1 MERNSSQAL
10 PTIDTSSRNVSSLFP
25 EFRYGRSH
33 QSDMLIKPA
42 GTPTFALEAPNMR
55 RDREDDERKQRLVEA
70 VKRQRAISEGKK
82 READF
87 IHKFLQKKN
96 TMTKNIN
103 IALHQIKSHQG
114 EDEAR
119 KQVTDIKA
127 DIEEGTRL
135 AMQNRVKTV
144 SKDAHRHDVI
154 KTDMKTIME
163 KAPLIVRNQWKLPV
177 YPKLNYNST

>member
-1 MERNSSQAL
+1 
-10 PTIDTSSRNVSSLFP
+10 
-25 EFRYGRSH
+25 
-33 QSDMLIKPA
+33 
-42 GTPTFALEAPNMR
+42 MR
-55 RDREDDERKQRLVEA
+55 RDREDEERKQRLVEA

-82 READF
+82 KEADF

-114 EDEAR
+114 EDDAR

-144 SKDAHRHDVI
+144 SKEAHRHDVL

-177 YPKLNYNST
+177 YPKINFNSTETSKFRESFTNSPSGKRHDREMNESKEGLVTETQMQIISGHVDKIEADR

>member
-1 MERNSSQAL
+1 MDRNSSQLL

-25 EFRYGRSH
+25 EFRYGRSP
-33 QSDMLIKPA
+33 QTDLLAKTA
-42 GTPTFALEAPNMR
+42 GMSTYTLEAPNMR
-55 RDREDDERKQRLVEA
+55 RDREDEERKQRLVEA
-70 VKRQRAISEGKK
+70 VKRQKAISEGKK
-82 READF
+82 KEADF

-114 EDEAR
+114 DDEAR

-144 SKDAHRHDVI
+144 SKDAHRHD
-154 KTDMKTIME
+154 
-163 KAPLIVRNQWKLPV
+163 
-177 YPKLNYNST
+177 